1 MSEPEPRKEEDET
14 PLTGSAGD
22 AAAPMRLRPDAPR
35 VTRLSRKGLAGLGL
49 VASGGIGG
57 ALIYPLQ
64 TRDGG
69 RSTEERSEEHTSERQ
84 SLMRTPYDAFCS
96 EAQKRKT

>member
-22 AAAPMRLRPDAPR
+22 AAAPMRLRADAPR
-35 VTRLSRKGLAGLGL
+35 VTPLSRKVLAGLGL
-49 VASGGIGG
+49 VASVGIGG
-57 ALIYPLQ
+57 ASIYARQ

-69 RSTEERSEEHTSERQ
+69 RSTEELYSTDKRSPADGLSRLRRD
-84 SLMRTPYDAFCS
+84 SAGCAPP
-96 EAQKRKT
+96 